1 MYIVHVQV
9 LRLTANWCGPRF
21 LKATCFNNCKPLIKN
36 RTFTCVWCLISS
48 IMNTKKPTVHDI
60 WQETTEFINLM
71 PTRVFVFSCLC
82 KHTVRGHLSSSVAFF
97 IHWEIQDQNEL
108 RVDTDH
114 WRGRGLPF
122 VSNPKY
128 YLTLYCIQW
137 VNKQLHLNR
146 HVSSRPNGYANNTT
160 ADHKL
165 FARTIHVLTIFMR
178 K

>member
-1 MYIVHVQV
+1 MYIVRVHV

-114 WRGRGLPF
+114 WRGRGLPI
-122 VSNPKY
+122 P
-128 YLTLYCIQW
+128 LCPTLNIILLFI
-137 VNKQLHLNR
+137 VFSGLINR